1 MRPRAAL
8 GGLAGLLLVL
18 PVAGCAG
25 DTESY
30 CAELEE
36 QEQTLTDLASR
47 ADQPGTDV
55 FTESLDVFEAL
66 RDAAPGDVVDEWDT
80 LVFAWQGLADAFEAA
95 GTTPTEFD
103 PADPP
108 RPGPGGGRP
117 ARRRGRRA
125 ALPRV
130 VSAGDG
136 IEQHAKDVCGS
147 TSACDLRGHRRV
159 FPGRVAGPSVP

>member
-18 PVAGCAG
+18 PVAGCTG

-47 ADQPGTDV
+47 ADRPGTDV
-55 FTESLDVFEAL
+55 FTESLDVFEEL

-108 RPGPGGGRP
+108 PDLDQ
-117 ARRRGRRA
+117 A
-125 ALPRV
+125 AVDRLVDAAAELRSPRV

-136 IEQHAKDVCGS
+136 IEQHAKDVCGV
-147 TSACDLRGHRRV
+147 DLGL
-159 FPGRVAGPSVP
+159 

>member
-30 CAELEE
+30 CAGLEE

-95 GTTPTEFD
+95 GTMPTEFD

-108 RPGPGGGRP
+108 PDLDQAEVDRLVD
-117 ARRRGRRA
+117 A
-125 ALPRV
+125 AAELRSPRV

-136 IEQHAKDVCGS
+136 IEQHAKDVCGV
-147 TSACDLRGHRRV
+147 DLGL
-159 FPGRVAGPSVP
+159 

>member
-1 MRPRAAL
+1 M
-8 GGLAGLLLVL
+8 
-18 PVAGCAG
+18 AGCAG

-47 ADQPGTDV
+47 ADQPGTNV

-66 RDAAPGDVVDEWDT
+66 RDAAPRDVVDEWDT

-108 RPGPGGGRP
+108 RTWTRRRSTGSSTRPPSCAPRGSSRP
-117 ARRRGRRA
+117 ATGSSST
-125 ALPRV
+125 PRT
-130 VSAGDG
+130 
-136 IEQHAKDVCGS
+136 CGV
-147 TSACDLRGHRRV
+147 DLGL
-159 FPGRVAGPSVP
+159 